1 MNEPLILAPDL
12 SDTVDAVIAWLS
24 DEGGGQAEFSIGEHY
39 AGYPTEVNARRIRIA
54 AEVLADAVDAGC
66 GGDFDIPDCA
76 MVTPEIMAAVFADLD
91 ASEAR
96 AAKRDADRAAHAAAD
111 VAARAAADKDARRER
126 RRAVLFARRAE
137 TFRRLLE
144 PDSGASEA
152 ERAMA
157 ARQLGVANG

>member
-1 MNEPLILAPDL
+1 MAEPLTLTPDL

-24 DEGGGQAEFSIGEHY
+24 DEGGGQAEFSIAEHY
-39 AGYPTEVNARRIRIA
+39 AGYPTEVNARRIRLA
-54 AEVLADAVDAGC
+54 AEVLSDAVEAGC
-66 GGDFDIPDCA
+66 GSDFDIPVCA
-76 MVTPEIMAAVFADLD
+76 TVTPEIMAAVFADLD
-91 ASEAR
+91 TSEAR
-96 AAKRDADRAAHAAAD
+96 AAKWAADWAARAAAD
-111 VAARAAADKDARRER
+111 VAARAAADEEVRRER

-157 ARQLGVANG
+157 ARQLGVSHG